1 MGLLYLT
8 KDKRLYSVI
17 LIGIYAAGMVLF
29 VFVKT
34 AGMNEFV
41 HLDEETRKAVWPM
54 SVYTG
59 IFIAIGFAYLD
70 FTIFPRL
77 QRFAFGKFI
86 LYKYTFISLVIVI
99 VSISVFLVFTLFI
112 VQNRNVDE
120 LMGQLAV
127 YLTSGSFLSLFVY
140 SMGFSIFMNM
150 AKTVADYLGPKAI
163 TGALFGKYHRPVEE
177 DLTFIFIDMSSS
189 TQIAEQIGH
198 LKYSHFVQ
206 KCFQILAESMVS
218 YDAQVYQFVGDEAV
232 LFWNSEKAKKSLA
245 PIYLFYDF
253 LDRLKKNET
262 DFQEEFGMLPS
273 FKASIHTGTV
283 TATEIHTV
291 KKDIVYHGDIL
302 NTCARILNHCD
313 KVGKNLLVSVNVAEW
328 ITGNNTFYAEMIDS
342 IFLKGKNEKT
352 EIYYVEMLD
361 KTFNSR

>member
-1 MGLLYLT
+1 MGLFYLP
-8 KDKRLYSVI
+8 KDKRLYSAA
-17 LIGIYAAGMVLF
+17 LIGIYAVGMVLF

-34 AGMNEFV
+34 AGMKEFT
-41 HLDEETRKAVWPM
+41 HLDEETRSAIWPM
-54 SVYTG
+54 SIYMG
-59 IFIAIGFAYLD
+59 IFIAIGFAFLD
-70 FTIFPRL
+70 FRIFPRL
-77 QRFAFGKFI
+77 QRLAFGKFI
-86 LYKYTFISLVIVI
+86 FFKYTLISLVIVI
-99 VSISVFLVFTLFI
+99 VAISVFLVFALFI
-112 VQNRNVDE
+112 IHKRNPE
-120 LMGQLAV
+120 SLMRQLMFF
-127 YLTSGSFLSLFVY
+127 LTSPSFLSLYLY

-198 LKYSHFVQ
+198 LKYSRFVQ

-232 LFWNSEKAKKSLA
+232 LFWNSEKEKKSLA

-262 DFQEEFGMLPS
+262 DFQEEFGMLAS

-302 NTCARILNHCD
+302 NTCARILDHCSNGREESFSI
-313 KVGKNLLVSVNVAEW
+313 GKCGRVDN
-328 ITGNNTFYAEMIDS
+328 G
-342 IFLKGKNEKT
+342 
-352 EIYYVEMLD
+352 
-361 KTFNSR
+361 